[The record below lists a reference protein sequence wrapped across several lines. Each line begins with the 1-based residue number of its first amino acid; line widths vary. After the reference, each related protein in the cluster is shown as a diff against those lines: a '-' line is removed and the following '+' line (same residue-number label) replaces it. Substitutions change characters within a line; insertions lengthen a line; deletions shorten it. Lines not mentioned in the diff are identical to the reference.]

1 MADNEYQEIP
11 TNNNLDW
18 NFRKTDFIAEILE
31 YDGHSEDVSLFW
43 AEGDSYDY
51 DKCGIVLIPAIYLPG
66 LREHHYADR
75 RIKCRITIE
84 RIDDEIIGK

>member
-11 TNNNLDW
+11 TNYNLDW
-18 NFRKTDFIAEILE
+18 NFRKTDFIAEIFN
-31 YDGHSEDVSLFW
+31 YDGYSEDVDMFC
-43 AEGDSYDY
+43 GDPYGQWGLVS
-51 DKCGIVLIPAIYLPG
+51 IPAFYLPG